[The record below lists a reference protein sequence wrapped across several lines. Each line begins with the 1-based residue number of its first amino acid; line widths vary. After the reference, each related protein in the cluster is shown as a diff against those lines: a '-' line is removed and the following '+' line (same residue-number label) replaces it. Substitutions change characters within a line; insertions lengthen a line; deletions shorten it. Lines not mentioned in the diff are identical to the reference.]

1 MNIGGLELHEI
12 ILADA
17 GFALNDYTITP
28 YDLSEVSYGL
38 DEKQVNFN
46 RRVSR
51 CRVRVENA
59 IGYLKNRFSILKKK
73 NHYSVEKMGDIIM
86 GCCVLHNMILIG
98 GDPLEFEQLQQ
109 DPMPRPVI
117 SEVSNT

>member
-38 DEKQVNFN
+38 DEK
-46 RRVSR
+46 
-51 CRVRVENA
+51 
-59 IGYLKNRFSILKKK
+59 
-73 NHYSVEKMGDIIM
+73 
-86 GCCVLHNMILIG
+86 
-98 GDPLEFEQLQQ
+98 
-109 DPMPRPVI
+109 
-117 SEVSNT
+117 